1 MCYLAVFPQ
10 PCMHNCMCHRSPW
23 DRANIFDCRNQSLTS
38 LPETV
43 LEDTD
48 WLLLSG
54 NNLRSLNKAPKYL
67 NNITLLDLSSSSI
80 TEIGDRVMGFTA
92 KSVKHLDIRKNQL
105 KTLPRT
111 ISNVN
116 GSSKF
121 WISDNP
127 YECNCDMTWM
137 KNWLMDTINIQD
149 KDDVICSSGKMNGR
163 EKLSC
168 KASN

>member
-1 MCYLAVFPQ
+1 
-10 PCMHNCMCHRSPW
+10 MHNCMCHRSPW
-23 DRANIFDCRNQSLTS
+23 DKANIFDCQNKNLTS
-38 LPETV
+38 LPDTV

-54 NNLRSLNKAPKYL
+54 NTFGSLNEAPDYL
-67 NNITLLDLSSSSI
+67 NNITLLDLISSEI
-80 TEIGDRVMGFTA
+80 TAIGDTVMGITA

-105 KTLPRT
+105 KTLPQT
-111 ISNVN
+111 IRNVN

-127 YECNCDMTWM
+127 YECNCEMTWM

-149 KDDVICSSGKMNGR
+149 KDNVICSEGKMKGKV
-163 EKLSC
+163 KLAC
-168 KASN
+168 RT